1 MKADQHTSVPP
12 IPPVLPIP
20 RSQIFFLLFGGPL
33 AWFLQLNAGFALA
46 TQPCFLDSQRFPAP
60 RSSLVWSWPAMI
72 GILIAALAIALL
84 STVAAWR
91 AYQRTKAESSGDHL
105 HLMEIGAGRNRFLAL
120 WGICFG
126 AGSAVVIIMTLVAF
140 FVLPRCAG

>member
-1 MKADQHTSVPP
+1 MKGDQHMRTRP
-12 IPPVLPIP
+12 IPPVVPIP

-46 TQPCFLDSQRFPAP
+46 TQPCFLDNQRFPAP
-60 RSSLVWSWPAMI
+60 RSDLVWSWPAMI
-72 GILIAALAIALL
+72 WILIAALAVALL
-84 STVAAWR
+84 SSLTAWR

-105 HLMEIGAGRNRFLAL
+105 HLMEIGGGRNRFLAL